1 MLRATWKWA
10 FTARISCKKELPMT
24 SGTEPG
30 KSSGVGRDVER
41 KTVSGGLD
49 QRLNRLEA
57 ELAKKGMFKP
67 PASEDERSE
76 TSSSVAQA
84 MKLSSEFIAGIVVG
98 ALIGWFLDRY
108 AGTSP
113 WGLIIF
119 LLLGFGAGTLNVLRS
134 AGYVADQGNIK
145 SSVEKSDKE

>member
-1 MLRATWKWA
+1 
-10 FTARISCKKELPMT
+10 MT

-30 KSSGVGRDVER
+30 KSSGVGRDVDR

-49 QRLNRLEA
+49 QRLNRLEV
-57 ELAKKGMFKP
+57 ELAKKGVLKT

-84 MKLSSEFIAGIVVG
+84 MKLSSEFIAGIIVG
-98 ALIGWFLDRY
+98 ALIGWFVDRY

-113 WGLIIF
+113 WGLIVF

-145 SSVEKSDKE
+145 SDVDKGKKD

>member
-1 MLRATWKWA
+1 
-10 FTARISCKKELPMT
+10 MT

-30 KSSGVGRDVER
+30 KAPGEGKNAGG

-57 ELAKKGMFKP
+57 ELAKKGMFKA

-84 MKLSSEFIAGIVVG
+84 MKLSSEFIAGIIVG
-98 ALIGWFLDRY
+98 ALIGWFVDRY

-145 SSVEKSDKE
+145 SDVDKGKKD

>member
-1 MLRATWKWA
+1 MKKGAA
-10 FTARISCKKELPMT
+10 NARGAEPEKP
-24 SGTEPG
+24 SGTIKDAKREPG
-30 KSSGVGRDVER
+30 SGE
-41 KTVSGGLD
+41 LD

-57 ELAKKGMFKP
+57 ELAKKGVLKQ
-67 PASEDERSE
+67 PASEEERSE

-84 MKLSSEFIAGIVVG
+84 IKLSSEFIAGILVG

-113 WGLIIF
+113 WGLIVL

-134 AGYVADQGNIK
+134 AGYVAEQGNNK
-145 SSVEKSDKE
+145 SSAEKDDRK

>member
-1 MLRATWKWA
+1 
-10 FTARISCKKELPMT
+10 MT

-30 KSSGVGRDVER
+30 KTPGQSRNVDS

-57 ELAKKGMFKP
+57 ELVKKGMFKA
-67 PASEDERSE
+67 PASEDGRSE
-76 TSSSVAQA
+76 TTGSVAQA

-145 SSVEKSDKE
+145 SDVDMSDKE

>member
-1 MLRATWKWA
+1 
-10 FTARISCKKELPMT
+10 MT

-30 KSSGVGRDVER
+30 KKPGESRNVEG

-49 QRLNRLEA
+49 QRLNSLEA
-57 ELAKKGMFKP
+57 KLVQKGMFKP
-67 PASEDERSE
+67 PASEDGRSE
-76 TSSSVAQA
+76 TSGSVAQA

-98 ALIGWFLDRY
+98 AVIGWVLDRY

-145 SSVEKSDKE
+145 TDVEKSDKE

>member
-1 MLRATWKWA
+1 
-10 FTARISCKKELPMT
+10 MT

-30 KSSGVGRDVER
+30 KSSGAGRNVDN
-41 KTVSGGLD
+41 KAASGGLD

-57 ELAKKGMFKP
+57 ELAKKGVFKQ
-67 PASEDERSE
+67 PASEDGRSD
-76 TSSSVAQA
+76 TTGSVAQA

-98 ALIGWFLDRY
+98 AVIGWALDRY

-134 AGYVADQGNIK
+134 AGYVADHGNIK
-145 SSVEKSDKE
+145 SDVEKSNKE

>member
-1 MLRATWKWA
+1 
-10 FTARISCKKELPMT
+10 MT
-24 SGTEPG
+24 SGTESGKTPG
-30 KSSGVGRDVER
+30 ER
-41 KTVSGGLD
+41 KNEDAKTVSGGLD

-57 ELAKKGMFKP
+57 ELAKKGLLKP

-84 MKLSSEFIAGIVVG
+84 MKLSSEFIAGIIVG
-98 ALIGWFLDRY
+98 ALIGWALDRY

>member
-1 MLRATWKWA
+1 M
-10 FTARISCKKELPMT
+10 
-24 SGTEPG
+24 
-30 KSSGVGRDVER
+30 
-41 KTVSGGLD
+41 
-49 QRLNRLEA
+49 NRLEV
-57 ELAKKGMFKP
+57 ELAKKGVLKA

-98 ALIGWFLDRY
+98 AVIGWALDRY

-113 WGLIIF
+113 WGLIVF